1 MTAIRI
7 YLDGTFEATAAK
19 AVDDGL
25 ADVRAAVR
33 EQGLS
38 PNSPRGQAL
47 MEKLMHE
54 MPKRRSGQPPVTVD
68 VAALQKQ
75 RTGQAQVVKM
85 LKQEIAKMSE
95 KNLLG
100 TASLQK
106 LEDLRK
112 QLDYEERKYKG
123 LELSIRR
130 LQKRQ
135 SK

>member
-1 MTAIRI
+1 MASIRI

-19 AVDDGL
+19 IVDDGL

-33 EQGLS
+33 AQGLS
-38 PNSPRGQAL
+38 PHTPRGQAL

-54 MPKRRSGQPPVTVD
+54 LPKKRPGQPPVTVD
-68 VAALQKQ
+68 VALLQKQ
-75 RTGQAQVVKM
+75 RIDQMSVVRM
-85 LKQEIAKMSE
+85 LKQDIKKLEGKP
-95 KNLLG
+95 LLG
-100 TASLQK
+100 PVSQEKLDGLVTQLGQAEQK
-106 LEDLRK
+106 L
-112 QLDYEERKYKG
+112 KG